1 MPNFYINTDKKLLNI
16 SDDLL
21 QSTSLG
27 VDTEFIRESTYFPK
41 LALIQFST
49 QHNNYIID
57 TQTITSKSL
66 LVDILT
72 DDRKLKVLHSA
83 KQDLETIH
91 RYFECFPNNIFD
103 TQIAFNLIST
113 LMNPSYSSLVK
124 KYFSVELKEGSWRTD
139 WLKRPLSD
147 EKIEYAAND
156 VKYLLDLSKN
166 LREEVSKLNRL
177 DWLEEEHINELSLR
191 KIIIDPFD
199 AWNKITIPINLDSK
213 QRSNVRSIAAWR
225 EVEAKNTDIPKKWIL
240 TDGEIIKLA
249 CAKVELINSI
259 LDKTKNKISDSYKD
273 NIAMLLKQNKKNNHS
288 VNQIDMN
295 SYNKKINQC
304 NTLLMKIS
312 EEQQISPS
320 LIANK
325 RDIDYFARG
334 QEDIKFLRG
343 WRFKIFGK
351 LVQ

>member
-21 QSTSLG
+21 QSRSLG

-49 QHNNYIID
+49 EYNNYIID
-57 TQTITSKSL
+57 TQSISSKNL
-66 LVDILT
+66 LIDILT
-72 DDRKLKVLHSA
+72 DNSKLKILHSA
-83 KQDLETIH
+83 KQDLETIYK
-91 RYFECFPNNIFD
+91 YFECFPINIFD

-113 LMNPSYSSLVK
+113 TMNPSYSSLVK
-124 KYFSVELKEGSWRTD
+124 KYFSVGLKEGSWRTD
-139 WLKRPLSD
+139 WLKRPLSE

-156 VKYLLDLSKN
+156 VKYLIGLSSK
-166 LREEVSKLNRL
+166 LKEEVSRLDRL
-177 DWLEEEHINELSLR
+177 DWLEEEHENELSIN

-225 EVEAKNTDIPKKWIL
+225 EIEAKNTDIPKKWIL

-259 LDKTKNKISDSYKD
+259 LDKTKNKISQSYKD
-273 NIAMLLKQNKKNNHS
+273 NITMLLKQNKKNNQS
-288 VNQIDMN
+288 VNHIDMN

-312 EEQQISPS
+312 EEQQISSS

>member
-21 QSTSLG
+21 RSTSLG

-49 QHNNYIID
+49 KHNNYIID

-124 KYFSVELKEGSWRTD
+124 KYFSVNLKEGSWRTD

-156 VKYLLDLSKN
+156 VKYLIDLSIK
-166 LREEVSKLNRL
+166 LKEEVSKLNRL
-177 DWLEEEHINELSLR
+177 DWLEEEHRNELSLR

-225 EVEAKNTDIPKKWIL
+225 EVEAKNIDIPKKWIL

-249 CAKVELINSI
+249 CAKVELITSI
-259 LDKTKNKISDSYKD
+259 LDKTKNKISESYKD
-273 NIAMLLKQNKKNNHS
+273 NISMLLKQNKKNSQLVNH
-288 VNQIDMN
+288 IDMN
-295 SYNKKINQC
+295 SYNKKIRHIYNMLARRYIYIYIMSHVY
-304 NTLLMKIS
+304 NMTAMDRYIIR
-312 EEQQISPS
+312 QIYDM
-320 LIANK
+320 LALGEI
-325 RDIDYFARG
+325 
-334 QEDIKFLRG
+334 
-343 WRFKIFGK
+343 
-351 LVQ
+351 

>member
-1 MPNFYINTDKKLLNI
+1 MPNFYINTDKKLINI

-21 QSTSLG
+21 QSKSLG

-49 QHNNYIID
+49 KYNNYIID
-57 TQTITSKSL
+57 TQSVKSKNL

-72 DDRKLKVLHSA
+72 DDKKLKVLHSA
-83 KQDLETIH
+83 KQDLETIY
-91 RYFECFPNNIFD
+91 RYFECFPRNIFD
-103 TQIAFNLIST
+103 TQIAFNLISIS
-113 LMNPSYSSLVK
+113 MNPSYSSLVK

-156 VKYLLDLSKN
+156 VKYLIELSSKLKEALSK
-166 LREEVSKLNRL
+166 LDRL
-177 DWLEEEHINELSLR
+177 DWLEEEHENELSMN

-199 AWNKITIPINLDSK
+199 AWNKITIPINLDNK

-225 EVEAKNTDIPKKWIL
+225 EVAAKNSDIPKKWIL
-240 TDGEIIKLA
+240 TDGEIIKLS
-249 CAKVELINSI
+249 CAKSDHIDTI
-259 LDKTKNKISDSYKD
+259 LSKTKNKISESYKD
-273 NIAMLLKQNKKNNHS
+273 NIIMLLKQNKKNIQTYSH
-288 VNQIDMN
+288 IDMN
-295 SYNKKINQC
+295 IYNKKISQC
-304 NTLLMKIS
+304 NNLLLKIS

-334 QEDIKFLRG
+334 HEDIKFLRG

>member
-49 QHNNYIID
+49 KHNNYIID

-124 KYFSVELKEGSWRTD
+124 KYFSVDLKEGSWRTD

-156 VKYLLDLSKN
+156 VKYLIDLSKN

-259 LDKTKNKISDSYKD
+259 LDKTKNKMSDSYKD
-273 NIAMLLKQNKKNNHS
+273 NIAMLLKQNKKNNQP
-288 VNQIDMN
+288 VKQIDMN

-334 QEDIKFLRG
+334 QEDIKFLKG

>member
-1 MPNFYINTDKKLLNI
+1 MPNFYINTDKKLSNI

-21 QSTSLG
+21 QSEILG
-27 VDTEFIRESTYFPK
+27 VDTEFIRETTYFPK

-49 QHNNYIID
+49 KYNNYIID
-57 TQTITSKSL
+57 TQSITSTSL

-72 DDRKLKVLHSA
+72 DDKKLKVLHSA

-91 RYFECFPNNIFD
+91 TYFGCFPKNIFD
-103 TQIAFNLIST
+103 TQIAFNLISIS
-113 LMNPSYSSLVK
+113 MNPSYSSLVK
-124 KYFSVELKEGSWRTD
+124 QNFSIDLKEGSWRTD
-139 WLKRPLSD
+139 WLKRPLSE

-156 VKYLLDLSKN
+156 VKYLIALYKN
-166 LREEVSKLNRL
+166 LRERVSSLHRL
-177 DWLEEEHINELSLR
+177 DWLEEEHQNELSMN

-199 AWNKITIPINLDSK
+199 AWNRITIPINLDNK
-213 QRSNVRSIAAWR
+213 QRLNVRSIAAWR
-225 EVEAKNTDIPKKWIL
+225 EVTAKNTDIPKKWIL
-240 TDGEIIKLA
+240 TDGEIIKLS
-249 CAKVELINSI
+249 CAKADHIDII
-259 LDKTKNKISDSYKD
+259 LDKTKKKIPESYKE
-273 NIAMLLKQNKKNNHS
+273 NIIMLLEQNKKNTLEINH
-288 VNQIDMN
+288 VDMN
-295 SYNKKINQC
+295 VYNKKVSQC
-304 NTLLMKIS
+304 NTMLVRIA

-334 QEDIKFLRG
+334 QENIKFLRG

>member
-1 MPNFYINTDKKLLNI
+1 MPNFYINTDKKLINI

-21 QSTSLG
+21 QSESLG

-49 QHNNYIID
+49 KYNNYIID
-57 TQTITSKSL
+57 TQSVTSKNL
-66 LVDILT
+66 LIDILT
-72 DDRKLKVLHSA
+72 DDKKLKILHSA

-91 RYFECFPNNIFD
+91 RYFNCFPKNIFD
-103 TQIAFNLIST
+103 TQIAFNLISIS
-113 LMNPSYSSLVK
+113 MNPSYSSLVK

-139 WLKRPLSD
+139 WLKRPLSE

-156 VKYLLDLSKN
+156 VKYLIELSNK
-166 LREEVSKLNRL
+166 LREEASKLDRL
-177 DWLEEEHINELSLR
+177 DWLEEEHENELSMN

-199 AWNKITIPINLDSK
+199 AWNKITIPINLDNK
-213 QRSNVRSIAAWR
+213 QRLNVKSIAAWR
-225 EVEAKNTDIPKKWIL
+225 EVEAKNTDVPKKWIL
-240 TDGEIIKLA
+240 TDGEIIKLS
-249 CAKVELINSI
+249 CAKPDHIDTI
-259 LDKTKNKISDSYKD
+259 LNKTKNKISESYKD
-273 NIAMLLKQNKKNNHS
+273 NLVMLIEQNKKNNQEN
-288 VNQIDMN
+288 NQIDMN
-295 SYNKKINQC
+295 TYNKKISQC
-304 NTLLMKIS
+304 NNLLLKIS

-325 RDIDYFARG
+325 KDIDYFARG
-334 QEDIKFLRG
+334 YKDIKFLRG

>member
-21 QSTSLG
+21 RSTSLG

-49 QHNNYIID
+49 KHNNYIID

-72 DDRKLKVLHSA
+72 DDRILKVLHSA

-124 KYFSVELKEGSWRTD
+124 KYFSVNLKEGSWRTD

-156 VKYLLDLSKN
+156 VKYLIDLSIK
-166 LREEVSKLNRL
+166 LKEEVSKLNRL
-177 DWLEEEHINELSLR
+177 DWLEEEHRNELSLK

-225 EVEAKNTDIPKKWIL
+225 EVEAKNIDIPKKWIL

-249 CAKVELINSI
+249 CAKVELITSI
-259 LDKTKNKISDSYKD
+259 LDKTKNKISESYKD
-273 NIAMLLKQNKKNNHS
+273 NISMLLKQNKKNNQL
-288 VNQIDMN
+288 VNHIDMN

-334 QEDIKFLRG
+334 QVDIKFLKG